1 MPRDKDLVAIQ
12 NARDKV
18 EKAYAAF
25 QKFRSFTQ
33 EQVDCIIERM
43 AQVGRANAE
52 RLARLAVEETGYG
65 NARDKTAK
73 NLLCSDTLY
82 QAIRNLK
89 TVGIIREDP
98 AQKVIEIA
106 EPVGVV
112 AAVVPTTNPTSTAYF
127 KILICLKGR
136 NTIVMSPHPRA
147 VKCTCEAAALLY
159 QAAREA
165 GAPEDVIQCL
175 DNPSLE
181 ATQEIMRHRRTGV
194 ILSTGGQGIV
204 RAAYSSGRPA
214 IGVGPGNVPVL
225 LERSADIKQAV
236 RMVVEGKSFDYGTVC
251 SSEQSLVAEE
261 SLGEQIVA
269 ELKANRA
276 YLCDA
281 SQAAALARLLITPD
295 FRVNPQC
302 VGQAP
307 TKIAEMAGFSVPAD
321 TSILVVR
328 LTGMGKEH
336 PLSAEKLS
344 PVLSLYL
351 MKDFE
356 AGMKLC
362 ENLLHFGGLGHT
374 CVIYSKDDAKI
385 REFGLRMPAMRVLV
399 NTPAPQGSTG
409 ITTNVFPSMTL
420 GCGAIAGNI
429 TSDNIG
435 PMHLINIKRIAYH
448 VRDAA
453 AAFESPEG
461 KAYFAGRGGVSRDAG
476 TRGRGG
482 TGTEASRPVI
492 ADAVERYLASRG
504 LREGGGTGRRDESR
518 RGTLESV
525 RHVGGLAN
533 PAEEVVDRF
542 LAGRRPSP
550 AKSVDSPE
558 GNPAT
563 AVEAA
568 SPLPPAP
575 PVNVV
580 DFVSES
586 DVRQA
591 QREGKKIYIGSK
603 TIVTP
608 AARDLGADI
617 LVKTD

>member
-1 MPRDKDLVAIQ
+1 MLRDKE
-12 NARDKV
+12 V

-33 EQVDCIIERM
+33 EQVDRIVDRM
-43 AQVGRANAE
+43 AAAGRANAE

-65 NARDKTAK
+65 NVKDKTAK

-82 QAIRNLK
+82 QAIRPLK

-98 AQKVIEIA
+98 ARKLIEIA

-112 AAVVPTTNPTSTAYF
+112 AAIIPTTNPTSTAYF
-127 KILICLKGR
+127 KILIALKGR

-147 VKCTCEAAALLY
+147 VRCTCEAAAVLY
-159 QAAREA
+159 QAALEA
-165 GAPEDVIQCL
+165 GAPEDVVQCL
-175 DNPSLE
+175 ENPTLE
-181 ATQEIMRHRRTGV
+181 ATNEIMRHRRTGV

-204 RAAYSSGRPA
+204 RAAYSSGKPA

-225 LERSADIKQAV
+225 LERSADVKRAV
-236 RMVVEGKSFDYGTVC
+236 RLVVEGKSFDYGTVC

-261 SLGEQIVA
+261 ALGDQVLA
-269 ELKANRA
+269 ELQANHA

-281 SQAAALARLLITPD
+281 AQAAALAKLLITPE

-302 VGQAP
+302 VGQPA
-307 TKIAEMAGFSVPAD
+307 TRIAQMAGFNVPAD
-321 TSILVVR
+321 TAILVVR
-328 LTGMGKEH
+328 LEGMGKEH

-344 PVLSLYL
+344 PVLSLYIV
-351 MKDFE
+351 KDFG
-356 AGMKLC
+356 AGAELC
-362 ENLLHFGGLGHT
+362 EKLLHFGGLGHT
-374 CVIYSKDDAKI
+374 CVIYSEDDVKV
-385 REFGLRMPAMRVLV
+385 REFALRMPAMRVLV

-435 PMHLINIKRIAYH
+435 PLHLINIKRVAWH
-448 VRDAA
+448 VREAA
-453 AAFESPEG
+453 EAFASPEG
-461 KAYFAGRGGVSRDAG
+461 KAYFTAERAESAAKHP
-476 TRGRGG
+476 
-482 TGTEASRPVI
+482 ESRPAL
-492 ADAVERYLASRG
+492 ADAVQRYLASRG
-504 LREGGGTGRRDESR
+504 ITASAPAPRA
-518 RGTLESV
+518 SV
-525 RHVGGLAN
+525 VAS
-533 PAEEVVDRF
+533 PAAEVVDRF
-542 LAGRRPSP
+542 LSSRRQTASNPAPAPAANPSP
-550 AKSVDSPE
+550 P
-558 GNPAT
+558 
-563 AVEAA
+563 
-568 SPLPPAP
+568 PPAP
-575 PVNVV
+575 PVEVAG
-580 DFVSES
+580 FVSES

-591 QREGKKIYIGSK
+591 QRAGRKIFINAK